1 MTPPPAMVARACST
15 LLGTPAWSAERLS
28 AGSRTAVF
36 RAGLRDGRS
45 VIVKL
50 YDHTAR
56 SNALTE
62 AAAIRA
68 AGVAVPVPQVLGSST
83 ISSEGAT
90 ALITSDL
97 GAHTLGA
104 AIRSGHIPHAQAL
117 KDLGGLLARLHRAPV
132 EQAVPRRPFFDS
144 VSSLARRCPPEL
156 MNRIGPAL
164 AVVAD
169 TPERVPSVWCHGDI
183 HFDNV
188 VLSGPRGTRY
198 LVDFTDA
205 APGRR
210 EADVAHALVM
220 TAAHTP
226 WDRRTLLDA
235 YAAPL
240 GDIRLSAWTVIH
252 TARCWAHATPGA
264 SRRLWSDRLAELARQ
279 TPHLFRTPRSEGI
292 SR

>member
-1 MTPPPAMVARACST
+1 MTTPPAMVTRACSA
-15 LLGTPAWSAERLS
+15 LLGTPARSAERLS

-36 RAGLRDGRS
+36 RAALPDSRS

-56 SNALTE
+56 RDALAE

-68 AGVAVPVPQVLGSST
+68 AGVAVPVPQVLGSGT
-83 ISSEGAT
+83 ISSEGVT

-97 GAHTLGA
+97 GGHTLGA
-104 AIRSGHIPHAQAL
+104 AVRSGHIPHSQAL
-117 KDLGGLLARLHRAPV
+117 KDLGGLLSRLHRAPV
-132 EQAVPRRPFFDS
+132 EHAVPRRPFFDS
-144 VSSLARRCPPEL
+144 VSSLTRRCPPDL
-156 MNRIGPAL
+156 LNRIGPAL
-164 AVVAD
+164 AVIAD
-169 TPERVPSVWCHGDI
+169 TPERAPAVWCHGDL

-188 VLSGPRGTRY
+188 VLSGPHGTRY

-226 WDRRTLLDA
+226 WDRRALLDA

-240 GDIRLSAWTVIH
+240 NDARLSAWVVLH
-252 TARCWAHATPGA
+252 TACCWVHAAPGT
-264 SRRLWSDRLAELARQ
+264 SRRLWTGRLADLTRR
-279 TPHLFRTPRSEGI
+279 TPHLFRTARSEGTP
-292 SR
+292 R

>member
-1 MTPPPAMVARACST
+1 MTTPPAMVARACST
-15 LLGTPAWSAERLS
+15 LLGTPTRTAERLS

-36 RAGLRDGRS
+36 RSSLRDGRS

-56 SNALTE
+56 RNALTE

-68 AGVAVPVPQVLGSST
+68 AGAAVPVPQVLGSGT

-90 ALITSDL
+90 ALVTSDL
-97 GAHTLGA
+97 GGNTLGA
-104 AIRSGHIPHAQAL
+104 AVRSGHIPHTQAL
-117 KDLGGLLARLHRAPV
+117 KDLGGLLARLHGTPV

-144 VSSLARRCPPEL
+144 VSSFARRCPPEL
-156 MNRIGPAL
+156 LNQIGPAL
-164 AVVAD
+164 AVIAD
-169 TPERVPSVWCHGDI
+169 TPERAPTVWCHGDI
-183 HFDNV
+183 HFDNI
-188 VLSGPRGTRY
+188 VLSGPHGTRY

-226 WDRRTLLDA
+226 WDRSTLLDA

-240 GDIRLSAWTVIH
+240 NEIRLSAWLVVH
-252 TARCWAHATPGA
+252 TARCWVHASPGT
-264 SRRLWSDRLAELARQ
+264 SRRLWSDRLADLSRQ
-279 TPHLFRTPRSEGI
+279 TPHLFRTARREGTPR
-292 SR
+292 